1 MNITIFGKPSCSYCD
16 RAKQLLSKYNIEYT
30 YVDLSLDEAR
40 LKQFKEQGFRT
51 VPIIY
56 IGEGENS
63 RYIGGFNELQ
73 DHLIEIIV

>member
-1 MNITIFGKPSCSYCD
+1 MSTYTIFGKPSCPYCD

-56 IGEGENS
+56 DDDQ
-63 RYIGGFNELQ
+63 YIGGFDELQ
-73 DHLIEIIV
+73 DYLMEILV

>member
-1 MNITIFGKPSCSYCD
+1 MPSYMIFGKPACPYCD
-16 RAKQLLSKYNIEYT
+16 RAKQILSKYNIEYT

-56 IGEGENS
+56 IDDQ
-63 RYIGGFNELQ
+63 YIGGFNELQ
-73 DHLIEIIV
+73 DHLMEVLV

>member
-1 MNITIFGKPSCSYCD
+1 MNVTIFGKPSCPYCD

-40 LKQFKEQGFRT
+40 LEQFKEQGFRT

-56 IGEGENS
+56 IDDK
-63 RYIGGFNELQ
+63 YIGGFDELQ
-73 DHLIEIIV
+73 DHLMEILV

>member
-1 MNITIFGKPSCSYCD
+1 MPSYMIFGKPSCPYCD

-56 IGEGENS
+56 IDDK
-63 RYIGGFNELQ
+63 YIGGFNELQ
-73 DHLIEIIV
+73 DHLMEVLI

>member
-1 MNITIFGKPSCSYCD
+1 MSTYMIFGKPSCPYCD

-30 YVDLSLDEAR
+30 YIDLSLDEDR

-56 IGEGENS
+56 IDDK
-63 RYIGGFNELQ
+63 YIGGFNELQ
-73 DHLIEIIV
+73 DHLMEILV